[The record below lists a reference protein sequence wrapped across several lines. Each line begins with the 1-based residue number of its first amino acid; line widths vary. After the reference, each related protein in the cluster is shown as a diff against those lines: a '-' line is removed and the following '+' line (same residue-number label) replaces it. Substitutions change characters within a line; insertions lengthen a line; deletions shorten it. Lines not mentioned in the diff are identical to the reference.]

1 MDGGGGFETE
11 EETGGGVDGGGG
23 FEETIGGGGV
33 EIADFS
39 TGFSTVFSTGL
50 LIGVGDKVVY
60 FRVEGTEEEQVLRE
74 LSE

>member
-23 FEETIGGGGV
+23 FEETIGGGGI

-39 TGFSTVFSTGL
+39 IGFSTGL
-50 LIGVGDKVVY
+50 LIGVGDGVVY